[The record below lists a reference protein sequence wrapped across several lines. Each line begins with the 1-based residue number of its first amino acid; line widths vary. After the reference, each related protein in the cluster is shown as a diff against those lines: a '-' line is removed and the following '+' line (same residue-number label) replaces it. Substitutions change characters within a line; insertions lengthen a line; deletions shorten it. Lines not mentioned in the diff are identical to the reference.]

1 MSISFISFK
10 DSGETRA
17 MHTNS
22 DNIEIIM
29 GSETDDVI
37 DELLKSFLQKYQEGL
52 ENSIFDSAYLL
63 YYNLQKISLNRKGSS
78 YIDSPKWLKNKKSN
92 NKS

>member
-1 MSISFISFK
+1 
-10 DSGETRA
+10 
-17 MHTNS
+17 MHTKS

-29 GSETDDVI
+29 GSKTDDII
-37 DELLKSFLQKYQEGL
+37 DELLKPFLQKYQEGL
-52 ENSIFDSAYLL
+52 EKSKRVNEFIFDSVYLL
-63 YYNLQKISLNRKGSS
+63 NYNLQKISLNRKGSS

>member
-1 MSISFISFK
+1 
-10 DSGETRA
+10 
-17 MHTNS
+17 MHTKS

-29 GSETDDVI
+29 GSKTDDII
-37 DELLKSFLQKYQEGL
+37 DELLKPFLQKYQEGL
-52 ENSIFDSAYLL
+52 EKSKRGNEFIFDSVYLL